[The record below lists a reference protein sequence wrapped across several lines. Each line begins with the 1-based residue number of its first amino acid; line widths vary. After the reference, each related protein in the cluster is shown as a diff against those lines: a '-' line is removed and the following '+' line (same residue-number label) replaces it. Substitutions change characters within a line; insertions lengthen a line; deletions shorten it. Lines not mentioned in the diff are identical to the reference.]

1 MWWDNSGSIEKFG
14 GCGGRRG
21 VGRSRS
27 RSKGVL
33 KHFVADRGKAVFNW
47 WFEAKDKIR
56 NREDRRIR
64 KGNLAGKGNRK
75 EVVLISLE

>member
-1 MWWDNSGSIEKFG
+1 MCWDNSGSIEKFG

-33 KHFVADRGKAVFNW
+33 KHFVAEERLFLTGGLRPRTRSGIERTGGSGKEIW
-47 WFEAKDKIR
+47 LEK
-56 NREDRRIR
+56 ETGRR
-64 KGNLAGKGNRK
+64 LY
-75 EVVLISLE
+75 

>member
-1 MWWDNSGSIEKFG
+1 MRWDNSGSIEKFG

-33 KHFVADRGKAVFNW
+33 KHFVADRGKDVFNLL
-47 WFEAKDKIR
+47 FEAKD
-56 NREDRRIR
+56 RIR
-64 KGNLAGKGNRK
+64 KGNL
-75 EVVLISLE
+75 LEKDIGRRSYFEFGIEKA

>member
-1 MWWDNSGSIEKFG
+1 MRWDNSGSIEKFG

-33 KHFVADRGKAVFNW
+33 QHFGADRGKDAFNW
-47 WFEAKDKIR
+47 LFEAKDRIR

-64 KGNLAGKGNRK
+64 KGNLAGKGHRK
-75 EVVLISLE
+75 GVIF